1 MSSSI
6 KLTAVEQ
13 PSGGVGAISALL
25 LPQLGQHFA
34 KRAARL
40 RQLAEGHEQ
49 ADYLGFAAT
58 VAQAQ
63 QRLLER
69 FPVPAPELEAL
80 AQRVGDAAPLEV
92 QQLPRSRYWQQAL
105 EALIEDLRAEASGPV
120 RAALD
125 ALAALSHEQREAC
138 AEHLLQGRYGEV
150 DSGQALFLW
159 AALGL
164 YFVQLAAALPAHAHA
179 AVGEH
184 RQFCP
189 VCASAPVAS
198 VILTGKRAGL
208 RYLHCGLC
216 ESRWHMVRVKCSN
229 CEHTGKL
236 DYWSLERQDS
246 AVKAESCG
254 DCESYLKAFYYE
266 HDPALEP
273 VADDLATLRLD
284 AELEGQGF
292 ARSSINP
299 FLFPG

>member
-1 MSSSI
+1 MSSI

-13 PSGGVGAISALL
+13 PTGGVGTISALL
-25 LPQLGQHFA
+25 LPQLDQHFA

-40 RQLAEGHEQ
+40 RHLAQGHEQ
-49 ADYLGFAAT
+49 ADYLEFAAT
-58 VAQAQ
+58 IAQAQ
-63 QRLLER
+63 QRLLDH
-69 FPVPAPELEAL
+69 FPVPANELEAL
-80 AQRVGDAAPLEV
+80 TERLGAEAPLST
-92 QQLPRSRYWQQAL
+92 QLHSGYWQQML
-105 EALIEDLRAEASGPV
+105 EHLLEDLRTEASDPV
-120 RAALD
+120 CAALD
-125 ALAALSHEQREAC
+125 RLTALSADQREAC
-138 AEHLLQGRYGEV
+138 AQDLLQGQYGKV
-150 DSGQALFLW
+150 NSGEAVFLW

-273 VADDLATLRLD
+273 VADDLASLQLD

-299 FLFPG
+299 FMFPG